1 MRKLF
6 IGIWS
11 VLILSGCNPKNTE
24 SFSGKIQ
31 TQVNFS
37 TLNGYKNSEGFKHYC
52 DSLEIPYD
60 LELWQ
65 LASFRDYETKGVV
78 DEYLYMKVDDVFR
91 LNITIQDK
99 DTTYCIIH
107 RITQ

>member
-6 IGIWS
+6 IGIWP
-11 VLILSGCNPKNTE
+11 VLIVSGCNPKNTE
-24 SFSGKIQ
+24 SFSSKIQ
-31 TQVNFS
+31 TQVNVS
-37 TLNGYKNSEGFKHYC
+37 TLNDYKNSKGFKHYC

-65 LASFRDYETKGVV
+65 IASFRDYETKGVE

-91 LNITIQDK
+91 LKFAIQDK
-99 DTTYCIIH
+99 DTTYSIIH